1 MKMSKAGAFSKLIS
15 TYKTATKYP
24 VVSVIRLQ
32 GTITAQR
39 GSQNLNLESLRKRID
54 DAFKP
59 ERLAA
64 VLVSVNSPGGS
75 PVQSELLSSYINMK
89 ANKCKV
95 PVTMF
100 VEDMAASGGY
110 WIACSGQ
117 QVFAS
122 KTSIVGSLGV
132 IYGGLGFTELI
143 KKVGVERRLLTS
155 GDNKALMDPLSP
167 VKEEDVKII
176 KAMLGDIHKIFID
189 HVKKHRGDK
198 LKGTDEELFNGAIWT
213 GEPAVKLGLIDGID
227 TVENYIQTNY
237 GDEVKVK
244 RVVNKYEELMLKFG
258 AHQNINLQEMFNSQ
272 DKICLK

>member
-143 KKVGVERRLLTS
+143 KKV
-155 GDNKALMDPLSP
+155 
-167 VKEEDVKII
+167 DVKII

-227 TVENYIQTNY
+227 TVENYIQTKF

-244 RVVNKYEELMLKFG
+244 RVVNKYEELMSKFG

-272 DKICLK
+272 DKLCFK